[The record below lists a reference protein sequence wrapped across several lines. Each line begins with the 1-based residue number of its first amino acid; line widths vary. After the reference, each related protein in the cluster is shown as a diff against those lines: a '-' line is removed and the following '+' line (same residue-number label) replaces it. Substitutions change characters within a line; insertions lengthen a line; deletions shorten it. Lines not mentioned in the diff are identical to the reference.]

1 MYTYFSSILP
11 WYLLKMSDLES
22 LSYLAIKRG
31 SKIVSA
37 ESCTAGLLAASLTEI
52 PGSSAFFEQGYIT
65 YSNRAK
71 ISVLGVESKTLTKY
85 GAVSEEVAKQM
96 AEGALNR
103 SSGTIAVSITGIA
116 GPGGSDYKPEGLVC
130 FAIAQKNSEIRVETI
145 EYGPLGR
152 SNIRSSAV
160 KKAIELLNEELSVT

>member
-1 MYTYFSSILP
+1 MTD
-11 WYLLKMSDLES
+11 LKS
-22 LSYLAIKRG
+22 LYDIAIKRG

-37 ESCTAGLLAASLTEI
+37 ESCTSGLLAACLTEM

-65 YSNRAK
+65 YSNRSK
-71 ISVLGVESKTLTKY
+71 ISDLGVDKKILEKH

-103 SSGTIAVSITGIA
+103 SAGTIAISITGIA
-116 GPGGSDYKPEGLVC
+116 GPGGSGYKPEGLVC
-130 FAIAQKNSEIRVETI
+130 FAIAHKNGEIRVETM

-160 KKAIELLNEELSVT
+160 VKAIELLHEELLVT

>member
-1 MYTYFSSILP
+1 MYNYVSSILP
-11 WYLLKMSDLES
+11 WYFLRMSDLER

-37 ESCTAGLLAASLTEI
+37 ESCTAGLLAAALTEM
-52 PGSSAFFEQGYIT
+52 PGSSVFFEQGYIT
-65 YSNRAK
+65 YSNRSK
-71 ISVLGVESKTLTKY
+71 ISVLGVDSKTLAKY

-130 FAIAQKNSEIRVETI
+130 FAIAQKNSEMRVKTI

-152 SNIRSSAV
+152 SNIRFSAV
-160 KKAIELLNEELSVT
+160 EKAIELLHEELLVT

>member
-1 MYTYFSSILP
+1 MTD
-11 WYLLKMSDLES
+11 LKDL
-22 LSYLAIKRG
+22 YAIAKKRG

-37 ESCTAGLLAASLTEI
+37 ESCTAGLLAARLTEM
-52 PGSSAFFEQGYIT
+52 PGSSVFFEQGYIT
-65 YSNRAK
+65 YSNRSK
-71 ISVLGVESKTLTKY
+71 IRVLGVDKTTLEKH

-103 SSGTIAVSITGIA
+103 SRGTIAISITGIA

-130 FAIAQKNSEIRVETI
+130 FAIAKKNGEIRAETI

-152 SNIRSSAV
+152 GNIRASAV
-160 KKAIELLNEELSVT
+160 GTAIELLHEELSVT

>member
-1 MYTYFSSILP
+1 MT
-11 WYLLKMSDLES
+11 DLRN
-22 LSYLAIKRG
+22 LYDIAIKRG

-37 ESCTAGLLAASLTEI
+37 ESCTAGLLAACLTEI

-65 YSNRAK
+65 YSNRSK
-71 ISVLGVESKTLTKY
+71 ISVLGVDKKVLKKH

-103 SSGTIAVSITGIA
+103 SMGTIAISITGIA

-130 FAIAQKNSEIRVETI
+130 FAVAQKNGEIRVETM

-160 KKAIELLNEELSVT
+160 VKAIELLHEELSET

>member
-1 MYTYFSSILP
+1 MTDLKDLYTI
-11 WYLLKMSDLES
+11 
-22 LSYLAIKRG
+22 AIERG

-37 ESCTAGLLAASLTEI
+37 ESCTAGLLAACLTEM

-65 YSNRAK
+65 YSNRSK
-71 ISVLGVESKTLTKY
+71 ISVLGVDKKTLERH

-96 AEGALNR
+96 AKGALNKSR
-103 SSGTIAVSITGIA
+103 GTIAISITGIA

-130 FAIAQKNSEIRVETI
+130 FAIAQKNGEIRVETM

-152 SNIRSSAV
+152 SKIRSSAV
-160 KKAIELLNEELSVT
+160 VKAIKLLHDELSVT

>member
-1 MYTYFSSILP
+1 MA
-11 WYLLKMSDLES
+11 DLED
-22 LSYLAIKRG
+22 LYAIAKKRG

-37 ESCTAGLLAASLTEI
+37 ESCTAGLLAACLTEM
-52 PGSSAFFEQGYIT
+52 PGSSAFSEQGYIT
-65 YSNRAK
+65 YSNRSK
-71 ISVLGVESKTLTKY
+71 ISVLGVDKKTLDRH

-103 SSGTIAVSITGIA
+103 SRGTIAISITGIA

-130 FAIAQKNSEIRVETI
+130 FAIAQKNGEIRAETI

-152 SNIRSSAV
+152 RNIRSSAV
-160 KKAIELLNEELSVT
+160 GTAIELLHEELSVT

>member
-1 MYTYFSSILP
+1 MAD
-11 WYLLKMSDLES
+11 LKDL
-22 LSYLAIKRG
+22 YAVAKKRG

-37 ESCTAGLLAASLTEI
+37 ESCTAGLLAACLTEM

-65 YSNRAK
+65 YSNRSK
-71 ISVLGVESKTLTKY
+71 ISVLGVDKKTLEKH

-103 SSGTIAVSITGIA
+103 SMGTIAISITGIA
-116 GPGGSDYKPEGLVC
+116 GPGGSNYKPEGLVC
-130 FAIAQKNSEIRVETI
+130 FAIAKKNGEIRVETI

-160 KKAIELLNEELSVT
+160 VKAIELLHEELSAT

>member
-1 MYTYFSSILP
+1 MAD
-11 WYLLKMSDLES
+11 LKGL
-22 LSYLAIKRG
+22 YVIAKKRG

-37 ESCTAGLLAASLTEI
+37 ESCTAGLLAACLTEM

-65 YSNRAK
+65 YSNRSK
-71 ISVLGVESKTLTKY
+71 INFLGVDKKTLEKY

-103 SSGTIAVSITGIA
+103 SMGTIAISITGIA

-130 FAIAQKNSEIRVETI
+130 FAIAKKNGESRVETV

-152 SNIRSSAV
+152 NNIRSSAV
-160 KKAIELLNEELSVT
+160 IKAIKLLHEELSVN

>member
-1 MYTYFSSILP
+1 
-11 WYLLKMSDLES
+11 MSDLES
-22 LSYLAIKRG
+22 LSHLAIKRG

-37 ESCTAGLLAASLTEI
+37 ESCTAGLLAAYLTEM

-65 YSNRAK
+65 YSNRSK
-71 ISVLGVESKTLTKY
+71 MSVLGVDKKILEKH

-103 SSGTIAVSITGIA
+103 SMGTIAISITGIA

-130 FAIAQKNSEIRVETI
+130 FAIAKENGEIRVETV

-152 SNIRSSAV
+152 NNIRSSAV
-160 KKAIELLNEELSVT
+160 IKAIKLLYEELSVS

>member
-1 MYTYFSSILP
+1 MTNLKDLYTIAT
-11 WYLLKMSDLES
+11 E
-22 LSYLAIKRG
+22 RG

-37 ESCTAGLLAASLTEI
+37 ESCTAGLLAACLTEM

-65 YSNRAK
+65 YSNRSK
-71 ISVLGVESKTLTKY
+71 ISVLGVDKKILKRH

-96 AEGALNR
+96 AEGALYR
-103 SSGTIAVSITGIA
+103 SMGTIAISITGIA

-130 FAIAQKNSEIRVETI
+130 FAVAKKNSEIRVETM

-152 SNIRSSAV
+152 SKIRSSAV
-160 KKAIELLNEELSVT
+160 VKAIKLLHDELSVT

>member
-1 MYTYFSSILP
+1 MTDLNDLYTI
-11 WYLLKMSDLES
+11 
-22 LSYLAIKRG
+22 AIKRR

-37 ESCTAGLLAASLTEI
+37 ESCTAGLLAACLTEM

-65 YSNRAK
+65 YSNRSK
-71 ISVLGVESKTLTKY
+71 ISVLGVDKKILEKH

-96 AEGALNR
+96 AKGALNKSR
-103 SSGTIAVSITGIA
+103 GTIAISITGIA

-130 FAIAQKNSEIRVETI
+130 FAIAQKNGKIRVETM

-152 SNIRSSAV
+152 RNIRSSAV
-160 KKAIELLNEELSVT
+160 VKAIELLNEELSVT

>member
-1 MYTYFSSILP
+1 MTD
-11 WYLLKMSDLES
+11 LKDL
-22 LSYLAIKRG
+22 YAIAIKRG

-37 ESCTAGLLAASLTEI
+37 ESCTAGMLAACLTEM

-65 YSNRAK
+65 YSNHSK
-71 ISVLGVESKTLTKY
+71 ISVLGVDKKILEKH

-103 SSGTIAVSITGIA
+103 SMGTIAISITGIA

-130 FAIAQKNSEIRVETI
+130 FAVAHKNGEIRVETM

-160 KKAIELLNEELSVT
+160 KKAIELLHEQLSVN